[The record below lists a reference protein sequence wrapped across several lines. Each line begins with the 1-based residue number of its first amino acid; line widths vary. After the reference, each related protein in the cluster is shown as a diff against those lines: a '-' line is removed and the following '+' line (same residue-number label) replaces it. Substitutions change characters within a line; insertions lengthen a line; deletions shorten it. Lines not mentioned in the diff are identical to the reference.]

1 MNLAGFDGLW
11 WLLLLLGPLFLL
23 QRKLHYELQGLLLI
37 LTRRADISLI
47 LFSVLFLPGVVL
59 HEGSHYL
66 MARLLGVRTGR
77 ISLLPQAVR
86 GGKLRLGYVETASV
100 DFVRDAL
107 IGAAPLLVGGLV
119 TAYIG
124 IVRLGLL
131 PLGRDLLGGQPGL
144 FFQALALLP
153 AQTDFW
159 LWFYLVFVTSSMMM
173 PSAADR
179 RAWLPVLLSAAALAG
194 LALSTLAL
202 VAGGG
207 PWLAETFVPA
217 LNQALRGAAAVVAI
231 SAAVHAVVLAPLWVG
246 RLLLTRVTG
255 MDLA

>member
-1 MNLAGFDGLW
+1 MNLAGIDGLL

-86 GGKLRLGYVETASV
+86 GGKLRLGYVETVSV

-107 IGAAPLLVGGLV
+107 IGAAPLLTGGLAV
-119 TAYIG
+119 AYIG
-124 IVRLGLL
+124 IGRLDLL

-179 RAWLPVLLSAAALAG
+179 RAWLPVVLAAAAV
-194 LALSTLAL
+194 SVLAL
-202 VAGGG
+202 VAGAG
-207 PWLAETFVPA
+207 PWLAGTFAPA
-217 LNQALRGAAAVVAI
+217 LNQGLRGMAVVVAI
-231 SAAVHAVVLAPLWVG
+231 SAAVHAVVLAPVWGG

-255 MDLA
+255 MGLV